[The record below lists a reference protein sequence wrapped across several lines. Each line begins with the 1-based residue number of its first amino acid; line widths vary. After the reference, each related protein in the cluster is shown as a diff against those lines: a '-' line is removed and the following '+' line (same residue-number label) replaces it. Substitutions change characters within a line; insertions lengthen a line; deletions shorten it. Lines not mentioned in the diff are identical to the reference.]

1 MAAMNELL
9 EKVSGAKGDPSQWN
23 PPFCGDIDMEIRA
36 DGSWWYLGTL
46 ITRPELVKL
55 FARVLRKEGDRYFLV
70 TPAEKVGIK
79 VQDAPFLITDGD
91 ILEPGTANQRV
102 SLVNNVGDQ
111 FELDAAHPLQIRG
124 EATNRRPYVH
134 VRQDLWALLGR
145 PVYYRLAAD
154 VESLPEPDDGFGVRS
169 HGQWFRLL

>member
-1 MAAMNELL
+1 MDII
-9 EKVSGAKGDPSQWN
+9 EKVNAAKGDPSQWN

-36 DGSWWYLGTL
+36 DGSWWYLGTV
-46 ITRPELVKL
+46 IARPELVKL
-55 FARVLRKEGDRYFLV
+55 FARVLRKEGSNYFLV

-79 VQDAPFLITDGD
+79 VQDAPFVITDGD
-91 ILEPGTANQRV
+91 ILDGGTEAQRV
-102 SLVNNVGDQ
+102 SLVSNVGDQ
-111 FELDAAHPLQIRG
+111 FELNAEHALEIRG
-124 EATNRRPYVH
+124 AATDRRPYVH
-134 VRQDLWALLGR
+134 VRNDLWALLGR